1 MDNTKSDVEAK
12 KAFVKELEKNDF
24 QDIKITSTP
33 TDVSASKDG
42 NKYFFELKFTNQK
55 DKYFGAATL
64 TEWECAINNQDK
76 FFFVIARLEENKWIF
91 DRFSPKEFIQYST
104 IPPFKIFFNVDL
116 KDFDKKRPEET
127 SAVNATF
134 DNMKELVNFYKK
146 LKKK

>member
-55 DKYFGAATL
+55 DKL
-64 TEWECAINNQDK
+64 
-76 FFFVIARLEENKWIF
+76 IF
-91 DRFSPKEFIQYST
+91 KYE
-104 IPPFKIFFNVDL
+104 
-116 KDFDKKRPEET
+116 
-127 SAVNATF
+127 
-134 DNMKELVNFYKK
+134 
-146 LKKK
+146 